1 MIPEYNTANM
11 HEWIEK
17 LEAGQEI
24 LLTGKIYAAR
34 DAVHKKW
41 IGLLNS
47 GKKLPISFM
56 NTGIYYTGTTPS
68 RAYTPIGACGPTT
81 SLRMDPYYSIL
92 AKEGLRLTIGKGIR
106 SDEVRAIIMQTKGV
120 YLCAIGGAGALY
132 ANCVRESKVLLY
144 EELGCEALR
153 ELTIERFPLF
163 VGIDSQGSSIFDSK
177 YKGETCQ

>member
-11 HEWIEK
+11 QDWIEK

-24 LLTGKIYAAR
+24 LLTGKIFAAR

-41 IGLLNS
+41 MWLLKN
-47 GKKLPISFM
+47 GEKLPISFV

-68 RAYTPIGACGPTT
+68 REDMPIGSCGPTT
-81 SLRMDPYYSIL
+81 SSRMDSYYSIL
-92 AKEGLRLTIGKGIR
+92 ANEGLRLTIGKGTR
-106 SDEVRAIIMQTKGV
+106 SYEVKALIMKTKGV

-132 ANCVRESKVLLY
+132 ANCVKESKVLLY

-153 ELTIERFPLF
+153 ELTVEHFPLF
-163 VGIDSQGSSIFDSK
+163 VGIDSRGASIFDSK
-177 YKGETCQ
+177 YKGEI